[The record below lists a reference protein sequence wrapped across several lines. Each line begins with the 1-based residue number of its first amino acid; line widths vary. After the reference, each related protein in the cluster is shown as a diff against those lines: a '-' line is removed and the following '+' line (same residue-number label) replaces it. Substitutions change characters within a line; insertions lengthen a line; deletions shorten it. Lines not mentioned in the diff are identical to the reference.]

1 MFIHHSEKLLIN
13 GYFLPLNVS
22 VSCSLLYDGSNSKI
36 LKESS
41 RFDSNAA
48 SCKYVAKT
56 PLLISTRCYCSS
68 THHTIDNEEENYP

>member
-1 MFIHHSEKLLIN
+1 M
-13 GYFLPLNVS
+13 
-22 VSCSLLYDGSNSKI
+22 LYDGSNSKI
-36 LKESS
+36 LKENS

-68 THHTIDNEEENYP
+68 SHHTIDNEEENYP